1 FSNCKLLGLN
11 FNDCNEF
18 SLSFT
23 FTDCQLNHASFFK
36 LKIKK
41 IFFSNC
47 KMMACDFIETDLTE
61 SVFENCDLQDTQFEY
76 TQLEKV
82 DFRSS
87 YNLSFD
93 PERNKLKNTHFSKEN
108 AIGLLSKYNIKID

>member
-1 FSNCKLLGLN
+1 MATYFLDQIFTNENSLALGEYENCSFKNCDFSNSNLSEYKFIECDFTSCNLSLSKLNQTLLQKVTFSNCKLLGLN

-41 IFFSNC
+41 
-47 KMMACDFIETDLTE
+47 
-61 SVFENCDLQDTQFEY
+61 
-76 TQLEKV
+76 
-82 DFRSS
+82 
-87 YNLSFD
+87 
-93 PERNKLKNTHFSKEN
+93 
-108 AIGLLSKYNIKID
+108 